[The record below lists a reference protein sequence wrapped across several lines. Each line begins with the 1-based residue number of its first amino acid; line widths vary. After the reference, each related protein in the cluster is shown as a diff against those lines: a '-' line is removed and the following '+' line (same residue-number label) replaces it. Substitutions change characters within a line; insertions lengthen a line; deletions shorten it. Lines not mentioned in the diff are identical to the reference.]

1 MACWPPMPGKGAC
14 VLVKGLRNATD
25 FDQEYQMA
33 SINRGICPGLET
45 VFLPASPAYQHF
57 SSTMVRE
64 MIRYGQPMEQY
75 AGPGGR
81 AVEKDGH
88 KWKTKN
94 VQKLLDMLFGMIDEA
109 KGATFSSEKCVINR
123 DEALDLLD
131 EIRNKLPGELTKAQE
146 LMKSKEQYVD
156 KANHEVRRMLDQAQ
170 DEAKRLRE
178 QAQAEAKRMLEK
190 AQEDAKTIVSE
201 SETIQRAQRRSS
213 EIIRQAED
221 RSRQLYQVANTYT
234 EDALRRTEEAI
245 QAALDEV
252 RESRVRYRSASAEQ
266 MQACQEKLKADPV
279 KPLLRG
285 VTNFPVHFCAF
296 R

>member
-1 MACWPPMPGKGAC
+1 
-14 VLVKGLRNATD
+14 
-25 FDQEYQMA
+25 
-33 SINRGICPGLET
+33 
-45 VFLPASPAYQHF
+45 
-57 SSTMVRE
+57 
-64 MIRYGQPMEQY
+64 ME
-75 AGPGGR
+75 
-81 AVEKDGH
+81 D
-88 KWKTKN
+88 KN

-201 SETIQRAQRRSS
+201 SETIQ
-213 EIIRQAED
+213 
-221 RSRQLYQVANTYT
+221 LYQVANTYT

-279 KPLLRG
+279 KPSSEE
-285 VTNFPVHFCAF
+285 
-296 R
+296 

>member
-1 MACWPPMPGKGAC
+1 
-14 VLVKGLRNATD
+14 
-25 FDQEYQMA
+25 
-33 SINRGICPGLET
+33 
-45 VFLPASPAYQHF
+45 
-57 SSTMVRE
+57 
-64 MIRYGQPMEQY
+64 ME
-75 AGPGGR
+75 
-81 AVEKDGH
+81 D
-88 KWKTKN
+88 KN

-156 KANHEVRRMLDQAQ
+156 KANHEVRRMLDQ
-170 DEAKRLRE
+170 
-178 QAQAEAKRMLEK
+178 

-279 KPLLRG
+279 KPSSEE
-285 VTNFPVHFCAF
+285 
-296 R
+296 

>member
-1 MACWPPMPGKGAC
+1 
-14 VLVKGLRNATD
+14 
-25 FDQEYQMA
+25 
-33 SINRGICPGLET
+33 
-45 VFLPASPAYQHF
+45 
-57 SSTMVRE
+57 
-64 MIRYGQPMEQY
+64 ME
-75 AGPGGR
+75 
-81 AVEKDGH
+81 D
-88 KWKTKN
+88 KN

-146 LMKSKEQYVD
+146 LMKSREQYVD
-156 KANHEVRRMLDQAQ
+156 QANREVKRMV
-170 DEAKRLRE
+170 E
-178 QAQAEAKRMLEK
+178 QAKEDAGRILDRAQKEATQILEK

-279 KPLLRG
+279 KPSSEE
-285 VTNFPVHFCAF
+285 
-296 R
+296 

>member
-1 MACWPPMPGKGAC
+1 
-14 VLVKGLRNATD
+14 
-25 FDQEYQMA
+25 
-33 SINRGICPGLET
+33 
-45 VFLPASPAYQHF
+45 
-57 SSTMVRE
+57 
-64 MIRYGQPMEQY
+64 ME
-75 AGPGGR
+75 
-81 AVEKDGH
+81 D
-88 KWKTKN
+88 KN

-201 SETIQRAQRRSS
+201 S
-213 EIIRQAED
+213 
-221 RSRQLYQVANTYT
+221 
-234 EDALRRTEEAI
+234 
-245 QAALDEV
+245 
-252 RESRVRYRSASAEQ
+252 
-266 MQACQEKLKADPV
+266 
-279 KPLLRG
+279 
-285 VTNFPVHFCAF
+285 
-296 R
+296 

>member
-1 MACWPPMPGKGAC
+1 
-14 VLVKGLRNATD
+14 
-25 FDQEYQMA
+25 
-33 SINRGICPGLET
+33 
-45 VFLPASPAYQHF
+45 
-57 SSTMVRE
+57 
-64 MIRYGQPMEQY
+64 ME
-75 AGPGGR
+75 
-81 AVEKDGH
+81 D
-88 KWKTKN
+88 KN

-201 SETIQRAQRRSS
+201 SETIQLARQKSSEIVRRAEERTREPSAAAARSSARPRTAAASCTRWPTPTPRTPCAGRRKPSRPPWTRCGSPASAIAAPPPNRCRPARRSS
-213 EIIRQAED
+213 RPTPSSPPP
-221 RSRQLYQVANTYT
+221 RSDKFPCSFLCFSLKFTGYSAKSPHAGV
-234 EDALRRTEEAI
+234 L
-245 QAALDEV
+245 
-252 RESRVRYRSASAEQ
+252 SASGMRVFGGKIEQ
-266 MQACQEKLKADPV
+266 PFEKVQEIPGKTHNSGILSEKA
-279 KPLLRG
+279 G
-285 VTNFPVHFCAF
+285 
-296 R
+296 

>member
-1 MACWPPMPGKGAC
+1 
-14 VLVKGLRNATD
+14 
-25 FDQEYQMA
+25 
-33 SINRGICPGLET
+33 
-45 VFLPASPAYQHF
+45 
-57 SSTMVRE
+57 
-64 MIRYGQPMEQY
+64 ME
-75 AGPGGR
+75 
-81 AVEKDGH
+81 D
-88 KWKTKN
+88 KN

-156 KANHEVRRMLDQAQ
+156 KANHEVR
-170 DEAKRLRE
+170 
-178 QAQAEAKRMLEK
+178 RMLEK

-279 KPLLRG
+279 KPSSEE
-285 VTNFPVHFCAF
+285 
-296 R
+296 

>member
-1 MACWPPMPGKGAC
+1 
-14 VLVKGLRNATD
+14 
-25 FDQEYQMA
+25 
-33 SINRGICPGLET
+33 
-45 VFLPASPAYQHF
+45 
-57 SSTMVRE
+57 
-64 MIRYGQPMEQY
+64 ME
-75 AGPGGR
+75 
-81 AVEKDGH
+81 D
-88 KWKTKN
+88 KN

-213 EIIRQAED
+213 EIIRQRTAAASCTRWPTPTPRTPCAGRRKLSRPPWTRCGSPASAIAAPPPNRCRPAR
-221 RSRQLYQVANTYT
+221 RS
-234 EDALRRTEEAI
+234 
-245 QAALDEV
+245 
-252 RESRVRYRSASAEQ
+252 SRPTPSSPPPRSDKFSCSFLCFSLKFTGYSAKSPHAGVLSASGMRVFGGKIEQ
-266 MQACQEKLKADPV
+266 PFEKVQEIPGKTHNSGILSEKV
-279 KPLLRG
+279 G
-285 VTNFPVHFCAF
+285 
-296 R
+296 

>member
-1 MACWPPMPGKGAC
+1 
-14 VLVKGLRNATD
+14 
-25 FDQEYQMA
+25 
-33 SINRGICPGLET
+33 
-45 VFLPASPAYQHF
+45 
-57 SSTMVRE
+57 
-64 MIRYGQPMEQY
+64 ME
-75 AGPGGR
+75 
-81 AVEKDGH
+81 D
-88 KWKTKN
+88 KN

-178 QAQAEAKRMLEK
+178 QAQGEAKRMLEK

-213 EIIRQAED
+213 E
-221 RSRQLYQVANTYT
+221 LYQVANTYT

-279 KPLLRG
+279 KPSSEE
-285 VTNFPVHFCAF
+285 
-296 R
+296 

>member
-1 MACWPPMPGKGAC
+1 
-14 VLVKGLRNATD
+14 
-25 FDQEYQMA
+25 
-33 SINRGICPGLET
+33 
-45 VFLPASPAYQHF
+45 
-57 SSTMVRE
+57 
-64 MIRYGQPMEQY
+64 ME
-75 AGPGGR
+75 
-81 AVEKDGH
+81 D
-88 KWKTKN
+88 KN

-170 DEAKRLRE
+170 DE
-178 QAQAEAKRMLEK
+178 
-190 AQEDAKTIVSE
+190 AKTIVSE

-279 KPLLRG
+279 KPSSEE
-285 VTNFPVHFCAF
+285 
-296 R
+296 

>member
-1 MACWPPMPGKGAC
+1 
-14 VLVKGLRNATD
+14 
-25 FDQEYQMA
+25 
-33 SINRGICPGLET
+33 
-45 VFLPASPAYQHF
+45 
-57 SSTMVRE
+57 
-64 MIRYGQPMEQY
+64 ME
-75 AGPGGR
+75 
-81 AVEKDGH
+81 D
-88 KWKTKN
+88 KN

-131 EIRNKLPGELTKAQE
+131 EIRNKLPGELAKAQE
-146 LMKSKEQYVD
+146 LMKCKEQYVD

-234 EDALRRTEEAI
+234 EDARRVGIRLRRRRRHLRRLHRGRPAPDGGGHSGRPGRGAGVPRPLSQRLRRTDAGLPGEAQGRPR
-245 QAALDEV
+245 QA
-252 RESRVRYRSASAEQ
+252 
-266 MQACQEKLKADPV
+266 
-279 KPLLRG
+279 LLRG

>member
-1 MACWPPMPGKGAC
+1 
-14 VLVKGLRNATD
+14 
-25 FDQEYQMA
+25 
-33 SINRGICPGLET
+33 
-45 VFLPASPAYQHF
+45 
-57 SSTMVRE
+57 
-64 MIRYGQPMEQY
+64 ME
-75 AGPGGR
+75 
-81 AVEKDGH
+81 D
-88 KWKTKN
+88 KN

-170 DEAKRLRE
+170 DAAKRLRE

-190 AQEDAKTIVSE
+190 AQEDAKTIVSDHPAGPAPQ
-201 SETIQRAQRRSS
+201 QRDHPPGRGPQPPAVPGGQHLHRGRPAPDGGGHPGRPGRGAGVPRPLSQR
-213 EIIRQAED
+213 
-221 RSRQLYQVANTYT
+221 
-234 EDALRRTEEAI
+234 LRRTDAGLPGEAQGRPR
-245 QAALDEV
+245 QA
-252 RESRVRYRSASAEQ
+252 
-266 MQACQEKLKADPV
+266 
-279 KPLLRG
+279 LLRG

>member
-1 MACWPPMPGKGAC
+1 
-14 VLVKGLRNATD
+14 
-25 FDQEYQMA
+25 
-33 SINRGICPGLET
+33 
-45 VFLPASPAYQHF
+45 
-57 SSTMVRE
+57 
-64 MIRYGQPMEQY
+64 ME
-75 AGPGGR
+75 
-81 AVEKDGH
+81 D
-88 KWKTKN
+88 KN

-201 SETIQRAQRRSS
+201 SETIQRPAVPGGQHLHRGRPAPDGGSYPGRPGRGAGVPRPLSQR
-213 EIIRQAED
+213 
-221 RSRQLYQVANTYT
+221 
-234 EDALRRTEEAI
+234 LRRTDAGLPGEAQGRPR
-245 QAALDEV
+245 QA
-252 RESRVRYRSASAEQ
+252 
-266 MQACQEKLKADPV
+266 
-279 KPLLRG
+279 LLRG

>member
-1 MACWPPMPGKGAC
+1 
-14 VLVKGLRNATD
+14 
-25 FDQEYQMA
+25 
-33 SINRGICPGLET
+33 
-45 VFLPASPAYQHF
+45 
-57 SSTMVRE
+57 
-64 MIRYGQPMEQY
+64 ME
-75 AGPGGR
+75 
-81 AVEKDGH
+81 D
-88 KWKTKN
+88 KN

-170 DEAKRLRE
+170 DEAKRL
-178 QAQAEAKRMLEK
+178 LEK

-279 KPLLRG
+279 KPSSEE
-285 VTNFPVHFCAF
+285 
-296 R
+296 